1 MLTAELEK
9 KTNRMPNSLRIRL
22 LIIFVSLTIIPIIVV
37 GVLIGVRASSTLQ
50 ELAIDAQASKAEQTA
65 SNLEAFFNERQNELI
80 TLTDTYGLALLDT
93 PTQQDVLLA
102 LLSRQTAYYRLV
114 MAQADGQETIDITR
128 GSLIPNGSL
137 PSLADDPLF
146 QAAIST
152 RDISFS
158 PISFDNN
165 ARDRVVSIA
174 VPITDILTGEIGNV
188 LIAVVRFQSIGETV
202 LRDVNR
208 ATDEDVY
215 VLDGNGVVVA
225 HRNPDLVINE
235 TTYQLPAQAGL
246 VNGLS
251 GTEVILATHTI
262 QLGSLDLTVVAELPF
277 DTAFSLASYLAGLSI
292 VVTVITLLVSTVVV
306 IVVVNRVV
314 NPIVELSRVAR
325 AIQQGDFSKRSDIKS
340 KDEIGQFASAFNAMT
355 DAIQKRETDLIAQA
369 EELRIATAKSREA
382 ARVKGEFLANVSH
395 ELRTPLNAIIGFS
408 DMLLAGMSGPL
419 NDKQLHKMQRLR
431 ENGSRLLT
439 LINDLLDL
447 TRIESG
453 RLEVMEKPFAV
464 RDLAGRMSAQMESIA
479 TQSGLKLETIIDPG
493 MPQSIL
499 GDEKRV
505 EQVYTNLV
513 SNAIKFT
520 KEGSVTINIGV
531 NTPEKIW
538 TLAVTDTGIGIPPH
552 AVNII
557 FEEFRQLDGTYSRA
571 YKGSGLGLA
580 ITRNLVR
587 MMGGKIAV
595 KSELGKGS
603 TFTVTLPLMMPETQ
617 AAPAPQAAV
626 TG

>member
-1 MLTAELEK
+1 ML
-9 KTNRMPNSLRIRL
+9 NSLRVRL
-22 LIIFVSLTIIPIIVV
+22 IVIFVSLTIIPIVVV
-37 GVLIGVRASSTLQ
+37 GVLIGVRASNTLQ
-50 ELAIDAQASKAEQTA
+50 ELALDSQSSKAEQTA
-65 SNLEAFFNERQNELI
+65 NNLEAFFNERQNELI
-80 TLTDTYGLALLDT
+80 TLTDTYGLTLLDSA
-93 PTQQDVLLA
+93 TQRDVLLA
-102 LLSRQTAYYRLV
+102 LLSRQTAYYQLV
-114 MAQADGQETIDITR
+114 LAQADGQETIDITR
-128 GSLIPNGSL
+128 GSLVPVGTL

-146 QAAIST
+146 QTVMST
-152 RDISFS
+152 RSVSFS
-158 PISFDNN
+158 PISFNDD

-188 LIAVVRFQSIGETV
+188 LIAVVRFQSIGETI

-208 ATDEDVY
+208 TQDEDVY
-215 VLDGNGVVVA
+215 VLDGNGVVIA
-225 HRNPDLVINE
+225 YRNPDLVINE
-235 TTYQLPAQAGL
+235 TTYQLPSQAGR
-246 VNGLS
+246 VNGLN
-251 GTEVILATHTI
+251 GTDVILGTHTI
-262 QLGSLDLTVVAELPF
+262 QLGNLDITVVAETPF
-277 DTAFSLASYLAGLSI
+277 TTAFSLASYLAGLSA
-292 VVTVITLLVSTVVV
+292 VVTAITLIIAVLVV
-306 IVVVNRVV
+306 IVVVSRVV
-314 NPIVELSRVAR
+314 NPIVELSRVAQ
-325 AIQQGDFSKRSDIKS
+325 AIQQGDFSKRSDVKS
-340 KDEIGQFASAFNAMT
+340 RDEIGQFASAFNAMT
-355 DAIQKRETDLIAQA
+355 DAIQKRENDLIAQA

-431 ENGSRLLT
+431 DNGSRLLT

-453 RLEVMEKPFAV
+453 RLEVMEKPFSV
-464 RDLAGRMSAQMESIA
+464 RDLSGRMSAQMESIA
-479 TQSGLKLETIIDPG
+479 TQSGLKLETIIDPAI
-493 MPQSIL
+493 PQSIL

-520 KEGSVTINIGV
+520 KEGSVTINIEANV
-531 NTPEKIW
+531 PEKVW

-603 TFTVTLPLMMPETQ
+603 TFTVTLPLATPETRSVSAAQ
-617 AAPAPQAAV
+617 AVASS
-626 TG
+626 